1 MLVEMLKSKILR
13 AETTD
18 ARIDYEGSLAIDLD
32 LMDKVG
38 MLPYEKIL
46 VGNISNGK
54 RFETYA
60 IPAPRGS
67 GTFSVRGAAA
77 HLGNVGDLLV
87 IMSFAQVDERE
98 IAKHLP
104 RTITLAEK
112 NTKIIKSQNMIDGDS
127 ASVGNESD
135 DTLIE
140 NALKIIGE
148 AKEISISHIQ
158 RRLGIGY
165 NRAANLLET
174 LKERGLIDKIK

>member
-67 GTFSVRGAAA
+67 GTFSVRG
-77 HLGNVGDLLV
+77 
-87 IMSFAQVDERE
+87 RR
-98 IAKHLP
+98 
-104 RTITLAEK
+104 RT
-112 NTKIIKSQNMIDGDS
+112 S
-127 ASVGNESD
+127 
-135 DTLIE
+135 
-140 NALKIIGE
+140 
-148 AKEISISHIQ
+148 
-158 RRLGIGY
+158 
-165 NRAANLLET
+165 ET
-174 LKERGLIDKIK
+174 SETFS

>member
-18 ARIDYEGSLAIDLD
+18 ARIDYEGSLAIDQA

-38 MLPYEKIL
+38 MMPYEKIL
-46 VGNISNGK
+46 VGNISNGQ

-67 GTFSVRGAAA
+67 GMFSIRGAAA

-87 IMSFAQVDERE
+87 IMSFAQLTEE
-98 IAKHLP
+98 EAKNVKP

-112 NTKIIKSQNMIDGDS
+112 NTKIINPTP
-127 ASVGNESD
+127 N
-135 DTLIE
+135 
-140 NALKIIGE
+140 II
-148 AKEISISHIQ
+148 S
-158 RRLGIGY
+158 R
-165 NRAANLLET
+165 
-174 LKERGLIDKIK
+174 KIKQ

>member
-18 ARIDYEGSLAIDLD
+18 SRIDYEGSLAIDQA

-46 VGNISNGK
+46 VGNISNGH

-87 IMSFAQVDERE
+87 IMSFAQMDEKE
-98 IAKHLP
+98 AKSAKP
-104 RTITLAEK
+104 RTITLADR
-112 NTKIIKSQNMIDGDS
+112 NTKILKSQN
-127 ASVGNESD
+127 
-135 DTLIE
+135 
-140 NALKIIGE
+140 AL
-148 AKEISISHIQ
+148 
-158 RRLGIGY
+158 
-165 NRAANLLET
+165 
-174 LKERGLIDKIK
+174 D

>member
-67 GTFSVRGAAA
+67 KTFSIRGAAA
-77 HLGNVGDLLV
+77 HLGQVGDLLV
-87 IMSFAQVDERE
+87 IMSFATVELE
-98 IAKHLP
+98 KAKEVLP
-104 RTITLAEK
+104 RTITLAEN
-112 NTKIIKSQNMIDGDS
+112 NTKIVKSQNMIS
-127 ASVGNESD
+127 
-135 DTLIE
+135 
-140 NALKIIGE
+140 
-148 AKEISISHIQ
+148 
-158 RRLGIGY
+158 
-165 NRAANLLET
+165 
-174 LKERGLIDKIK
+174 